1 MRGSEAEA
9 PCAEATATILV
20 VDDNF
25 GKRLAMIS
33 VLEGLGHATV
43 EASSG
48 EAALRAVLR
57 QTFAVILMDVQMPR
71 MDGYETARMI
81 RLRDESLHTP
91 IIFVTSHERNETQV
105 SDAYASGAVDFIFAP
120 IVPDILRAKVTIFVD
135 LYLKSRAL
143 QASLHDV
150 TLLSD
155 QFRDS
160 EAHTR
165 SVLENIADGIV
176 TVSED
181 GVVESCNRAA
191 GQLFGY
197 DEDEAIGQP
206 FGSMIARKGAG
217 REERSATDMLR
228 HTRSGRSQEWIGSR
242 KDGTKFSMEL
252 DLSDVQLGDRISYI
266 ACLRDI
272 SERERYTET
281 LQHQALHDPLT
292 GLPNRVLFGDRVNNA
307 IRASVRTR
315 EPLALLVMDLDGFKL
330 VNDTLGHQIGDKL
343 LKRVA
348 DRLVLCLREG
358 DTVARLGGDEFGIL
372 LLGGGNLPGVA
383 SVVWKIQA
391 ALEPAFEIAGNTIDV
406 RGSIGIT
413 QVPEHGDN
421 INDLLR
427 RADLAMY
434 DAKRLGTGYALFAS
448 EQEDAPA
455 RRLAL
460 LGDLRHCIE
469 RDELVLHYQPKID
482 LVTGRTL
489 GVEALI
495 RWNHPSGKL
504 LMPGQFMPEVE
515 CHELMV
521 PITRWVI
528 DEALETLRQ
537 WRDRGY
543 DLTMAVNLGAHCLA
557 PGAHL
562 FETVD
567 ELILKWGIPADRL
580 TFELT
585 ESALIDT
592 AVPGLMTRLEEMDER
607 LSIDDFGTG
616 YSSLVYLQR
625 LPVVELK
632 IDRSFVTSL
641 ASAAADATIVRS
653 IIDLAHNLGVQV
665 VAEGV
670 EDEETMEM
678 LVGYGCDQ
686 AQGFHFSRPLPGD
699 DLLAWLG
706 RSPYGYVRDAN
717 PHAPV
722 LSLVTDGPIVM
733 TQAPTPRSSPS
744 RAKGASRPGEPGT
757 SQASR
762 RS

>member
-1 MRGSEAEA
+1 MGRSPAA
-9 PCAEATATILV
+9 ASSLASSATILV

-25 GKRLAMIS
+25 GKRLAIIS

-48 EAALRAVLR
+48 EEALRAVLK
-57 QTFAVILMDVQMPR
+57 QTFAVILMDVQMPK
-71 MDGYETARMI
+71 MDGYETARLI
-81 RLRDESLHTP
+81 RTRDASEHTP
-91 IIFVTSHERNETQV
+91 IIFVTSHAHDETQV

-135 LYLKSRAL
+135 LFLKSRAL
-143 QASLHDV
+143 QESLEDV

-165 SVLENIADGIV
+165 SVLQNVADGIV
-176 TVSED
+176 TLSAE

-191 GQLFGY
+191 GELFGY
-197 DEDEAIGQP
+197 GEDEAVGQP

-217 REERSATDMLR
+217 RGERAGTAMLD
-228 HTRSGRSQEWIGSR
+228 HTQVGRSQEWIGYR

-252 DLSDVQLGDRISYI
+252 DLSDVQLGSRISYI

-281 LQHQALHDPLT
+281 LHHQALHDSLT

-307 IRASVRTR
+307 IRISMRTH

-330 VNDTLGHQIGDKL
+330 VNDSLGHQVGDEL
-343 LKRVA
+343 LKLVA
-348 DRLVLCLREG
+348 DRLILCLRDG
-358 DTVARLGGDEFGIL
+358 DTVARLGGDEFGVL
-372 LLGGGNLPGVA
+372 LLGGGKLPGVA
-383 SVVWKIQA
+383 SVVWKVQA
-391 ALEPAFEIAGNTIDV
+391 ALEPPFEIAGHTIDV
-406 RGSIGIT
+406 RASIGIT

-469 RDELVLHYQPKID
+469 RDQLVLHYQPKID
-482 LVTGRTL
+482 LVTRRTL

-495 RWNHPSGKL
+495 RWNHPSGNL
-504 LMPGQFMPEVE
+504 LMPTQFMAEVE

-521 PITRWVI
+521 PITKWVI
-528 DEALETLRQ
+528 GEAIRTLRG
-537 WRDRGY
+537 WRDAGY

-557 PGAHL
+557 QGAHL

-567 ELILKWGIPADRL
+567 ELTAKWDIPPDRL

-592 AVPGLMTRLEEMDER
+592 AVPGLMARLEGMDER

-641 ASAAADATIVRS
+641 VSNTADAVIVRS
-653 IIDLAHNLGVQV
+653 IIDLAHNLSVQV

-670 EDEETMEM
+670 EDEQTMDM
-678 LVGYGCDQ
+678 LVGYGCDA
-686 AQGFHFSRPLPGD
+686 AQGYYFSRPLPGA
-699 DLLAWLG
+699 DLLEWLE
-706 RSPYGYVRDAN
+706 RSDFGLTRVNGIQAAAHTHVVESTIAMVEAPAR
-717 PHAPV
+717 HAPAPHISSARE
-722 LSLVTDGPIVM
+722 SL
-733 TQAPTPRSSPS
+733 
-744 RAKGASRPGEPGT
+744 T
-757 SQASR
+757 SAR
-762 RS
+762 TLRG

>member
-1 MRGSEAEA
+1 MDRSPVVPSG
-9 PCAEATATILV
+9 PVPPATILV

-33 VLEGLGHATV
+33 VLEALGHATV

-57 QTFAVILMDVQMPR
+57 QTFAVILMDVQMPK
-71 MDGYETARMI
+71 MDGYETARLI
-81 RLRDESLHTP
+81 RTRDASEHTP
-91 IIFVTSHERNETQV
+91 IIFVTSHAHDETQV

-135 LYLKSRAL
+135 LFLKSRAL
-143 QASLHDV
+143 QESLEDV

-165 SVLENIADGIV
+165 SVLQNVADGIV
-176 TVSED
+176 TLSAD

-191 GQLFGY
+191 GELFGY
-197 DEDEAIGQP
+197 GEDEAVGQP
-206 FGSMIARKGAG
+206 FGAMVARKGAG
-217 REERSATDMLR
+217 REERAGTAMLD
-228 HTRSGRSQEWIGSR
+228 HTQAGRAQEWIGYR
-242 KDGTKFSMEL
+242 KDGSKFSMEL
-252 DLSDVQLGDRISYI
+252 DLSDVQLGSRISYI

-281 LQHQALHDPLT
+281 LHHQALHDSLT
-292 GLPNRVLFGDRVNNA
+292 GLPNRVLFSDRVDNA
-307 IRASVRTR
+307 IRVNVRTH

-330 VNDTLGHQIGDKL
+330 VNDSLGHHVGDEL
-343 LKRVA
+343 LKLVA
-348 DRLVLCLREG
+348 DRLRLCLRDG
-358 DTVARLGGDEFGIL
+358 DTVARLGGDEFGVL
-372 LLGGGNLPGVA
+372 LLGGGKLPGVA
-383 SVVWKIQA
+383 SVVWKVQA
-391 ALEPAFEIAGNTIDV
+391 ALEPPFEIAGHTIDV
-406 RGSIGIT
+406 RASIGIT

-421 INDLLR
+421 TTDLLR

-434 DAKRLGTGYALFAS
+434 DAKRLGTGYALFAA

-469 RDELVLHYQPKID
+469 RDELVLHYQPKVD

-504 LMPGQFMPEVE
+504 LMPGDFMAEVE

-521 PITRWVI
+521 PITKWVI
-528 DEALETLRQ
+528 GEAIRTLRG
-537 WRDRGY
+537 WRDKGY
-543 DLTMAVNLGAHCLA
+543 DLTMAINLGAHCLA
-557 PGAHL
+557 QGAHL

-567 ELILKWGIPADRL
+567 ELTAKWGIPADRL

-592 AVPGLMTRLEEMDER
+592 AVPGLMDRLTGMDER

-616 YSSLVYLQR
+616 YSSLVYLQQ

-641 ASAAADATIVRS
+641 ASTTADAVIVRS
-653 IIDLAHNLGVQV
+653 IIDLAHNLSVQV

-670 EDEETMEM
+670 EDEDTMKL
-678 LVGYGCDQ
+678 LVEYGCDT
-686 AQGFHFSRPLPGD
+686 AQGYYFSRPLPGA
-699 DLLAWLG
+699 DLLRWLEHSTYGLSRSSALPAPSRG
-706 RSPYGYVRDAN
+706 RIMDSA
-717 PHAPV
+717 
-722 LSLVTDGPIVM
+722 IVM
-733 TQAPTPRSSPS
+733 TEMPS
-744 RAKGASRPGEPGT
+744 RRAPAPHITTARASRT
-757 SQASR
+757 SA
-762 RS
+762 RSLRG

>member
-1 MRGSEAEA
+1 VSALSEVAAQARGSG
-9 PCAEATATILV
+9 ATILV

-33 VLEGLGHATV
+33 VLEALGHATV

-48 EAALRAVLR
+48 EAALRAVLE

-81 RLRDESLHTP
+81 RLRDESQHTP
-91 IIFVTSHERNETQV
+91 IIFVTSHERNEAQV

-135 LYLKSRAL
+135 LFLKSRAL
-143 QASLHDV
+143 QKSLNDV
-150 TLLSD
+150 TLLSNR
-155 QFRDS
+155 FRDS

-165 SVLENIADGIV
+165 SVLENVADGIV

-181 GVVESCNRAA
+181 GLVESCNRAA
-191 GQLFGY
+191 GELFGY
-197 DEDEAIGQP
+197 QEDEAVGQA

-217 REERSATDMLR
+217 RDERADTDMLR
-228 HTRSGRSQEWIGSR
+228 HTHLGRAQEWIGYR
-242 KDGTKFSMEL
+242 KDGTKFAMEL
-252 DLSDVQLGDRISYI
+252 DLSDVQLGSRISYI
-266 ACLRDI
+266 ACLRDV
-272 SERERYTET
+272 SERERHNEA

-292 GLPNRVLFGDRVNNA
+292 GLPNRVLFGDRVNNG
-307 IRASVRTR
+307 IRASSRTD

-330 VNDTLGHQIGDKL
+330 VNDTLGHQTGDEL
-343 LKRVA
+343 LKLVA
-348 DRLVLCLREG
+348 NRLVLCLRDG

-372 LLGGGNLPGVA
+372 LLGGGSLPGVA

-391 ALEPAFEIAGNTIDV
+391 ALAPSFEIAGNTIDV
-406 RGSIGIT
+406 RASIGIT

-421 INDLLR
+421 IDDLLR

-448 EQEDAPA
+448 EQEAAPA

-469 RDELVLHYQPKID
+469 RNELTLHYQPKVD
-482 LVTGRTL
+482 LVTRRTM

-504 LMPGQFMPEVE
+504 LMPGDFMAEVE

-521 PITRWVI
+521 PITEWVI
-528 DEALETLRQ
+528 NEALSTLRG
-537 WRDRGY
+537 WRDEGY

-557 PGAHL
+557 QGAGL

-567 ELILKWGIPADRL
+567 GLTAHWGIPADRL

-641 ASAAADATIVRS
+641 VRAPDDAVIVRS
-653 IIDLAHNLGVQV
+653 IIDLAHNLSVQV

-670 EDEETMEM
+670 EDQETMDRLIE
-678 LVGYGCDQ
+678 YGCDA
-686 AQGFHFSRPLPGD
+686 AQGYWFSRPLAREPMRE
-699 DLLAWLG
+699 WLE
-706 RSPYGYVRDAN
+706 RSPYGLTRGAGSVGI
-717 PHAPV
+717 PAPV
-722 LSLVTDGPIVM
+722 VELAL
-733 TQAPTPRSSPS
+733 QRKRPRAEAAGCD
-744 RAKGASRPGEPGT
+744 RANERGAG
-757 SQASR
+757 
-762 RS
+762 